1 LIFSKLL
8 LMIFRYLKYFL
19 AALVV
24 SLFVACSD
32 DDKDSEFLFERE
44 VTELSVLRLCASDAD
59 SGAACYQVR
68 FRYPM
73 AKDKFQGVY
82 LWVGEDVVKD
92 TAKAV
97 GSKQIDKADA
107 FYEYDIKS
115 EALVDTFDL
124 TDLAKDYLETDD
136 SLHVA
141 LYCKYS
147 DDRASGT
154 VQHIYLHF
162 GDDIAPSRVTV
173 YDSVW
178 TTGAL
183 FEWYRPTDQTDYYDP
198 MSLSGPI
205 VGYNLVIYSANK
217 DEDLRDLKV
226 TLTTPSGVDSVGG
239 TLYKRHAR
247 VRANTDSVW
256 IDTVA
261 HEDKTKN
268 YLRLVVLDGEGFDTE
283 VDSLNRFRMIIE
295 GLKTESEYTIG
306 ISSWDSS
313 GNSSGTEGTST
324 VENNQL
330 FITTDSIAPLMPTKI
345 FVLEDTLFPGM
356 ARLDSNNRLRIFWS
370 NAVDPLT
377 KEHEITVDSV
387 LTIPDWCSLSK
398 TCIRGVDHYVI
409 EHYDANGKSWIS
421 YSEMGAGANYI
432 KRYEQEGDTMAVS
445 ATGTFVTDTI
455 LRVSPGDTLILRIR
469 AVDSSG
475 YYSAA
480 LIDTIY
486 VSLGELAKDMT
497 CPDGFIAVSASDTNI
512 FCMEKMEHR
521 NDSNEFVTNV
531 LYTEALEACE
541 SMSASGFTVSLCN
554 ERDWEL
560 VCLSNGLLT
569 YGVIEEGEV
578 AASEY
583 LFSYCN
589 VATNDSASA
598 ADFNKRDPRCV
609 NPMGVRDLPGQY
621 QEWVKGRSEDTAAV
635 IKGASYKIYDGLD
648 RESMGNCTNRY
659 FPYYTRLAYTTDSVY
674 LYKEGT
680 KVDTVFKADT
690 SRTLIRVLTQ
700 KDFKD
705 SLQFYDVQDSSG
717 NSLGTDYTLYSEY
730 KKGGD
735 EWLAELAGSLVYVP
749 SEIKVVFLTGEKVTY
764 REVTAFYKA
773 PSIGFRCCAYPE

>member
-1 LIFSKLL
+1 MSLRF
-8 LMIFRYLKYFL
+8 LKIFL
-19 AALVV
+19 AAFIA

-44 VTELSVLRLCASDAD
+44 VTELSVLRYCSSDAD

-82 LWVGEDVVKD
+82 LWLGEDVIKD

-97 GSKQIDKADA
+97 SSKQIDKADA
-107 FYEYDIKS
+107 YYEYDSKS

-124 TDLAKDYLETDD
+124 TSMVKDYLDSYD

-147 DDRASGT
+147 DDRAAGT

-162 GDDIAPSRVTV
+162 GDDIPPSRVTV

-183 FEWYRPTDQTDYYDP
+183 FEWFRPTDQTDYYDP

-205 VGYNLVIYSANK
+205 VGYNLVIYSADK
-217 DEDLRDLKV
+217 DEDLRDLKI
-226 TLTTPSGVDSVGG
+226 TLTTPAGVDSVGG

-247 VRANTDSVW
+247 VRADADSVW

-261 HEDKTKN
+261 HGDKSKN
-268 YLRLVVLDGEGFDTE
+268 YLRLVVLDGEGFNTE

-295 GLKTESEYTIG
+295 GLKTESEYTVG
-306 ISSWDSS
+306 ISSWDSC
-313 GNSSGTEGTST
+313 GNSSGNEGTTT

-330 FITTDSIAPLMPTKI
+330 FITTDSIAPLMAQKI
-345 FVLEDTLFPGM
+345 FFLEDTLFPGM

-370 NAVDPLT
+370 ESFDPLT
-377 KEHEITVDSV
+377 KDHQIVVDSV
-387 LTIPDWCSLSK
+387 LTVPDECYFSK
-398 TCIRGVDHYVI
+398 KCIRPVARYVI
-409 EHYDANGKSWIS
+409 ERYDSKDQTWSA
-421 YSEMGAGANYI
+421 YSEMGDGESYV
-432 KRYEQEGDTMAVS
+432 KKYELSGDTMDISAV
-445 ATGTFVTDTI
+445 GTFVTDTI
-455 LRVSPGDTLILRIR
+455 RRVSPGDTIILRIR
-469 AVDSSG
+469 SVDSSG

-480 LIDTIY
+480 LIDTIL
-486 VSLGELAKDMT
+486 VSLGALAKEVT
-497 CPDGFIAVSASDTNI
+497 CPEGFIAVAAADTSI

-531 LYTEALEACE
+531 LYTEALEVCE

-560 VCLSNGLLT
+560 VCLSGGLLS
-569 YGVIEEGEV
+569 YGVIEEENV
-578 AASEY
+578 FASEY

-589 VATNDSASA
+589 VSTNDSASA
-598 ADFNKRDPRCV
+598 ADFYKHDSRCV

-621 QEWVKGRSEDTAAV
+621 QEWVKGRSKDTAAV

-648 RESMGNCTNRY
+648 RESMANCTNRF
-659 FPYYTRLAYTTDSVY
+659 FPYYTRLAYTTDSVF

-680 KVDTVFKADT
+680 KVDTVFEADT
-690 SRTLIRVLTQ
+690 SRTLVAVLTQ

-705 SLQFYDVQDSSG
+705 SLQFFDVQDSSG
-717 NSLGTDYTLYSEY
+717 NVLGTDYALYSEY
-730 KKGGD
+730 RKGGD
-735 EWLAELAGSLVYVP
+735 EWLAQLAGNLVYVP
-749 SEIKVVFLTGEKVTY
+749 SQVKVVFLTGERVTY
-764 REVTAFYKA
+764 REVTSFYKA